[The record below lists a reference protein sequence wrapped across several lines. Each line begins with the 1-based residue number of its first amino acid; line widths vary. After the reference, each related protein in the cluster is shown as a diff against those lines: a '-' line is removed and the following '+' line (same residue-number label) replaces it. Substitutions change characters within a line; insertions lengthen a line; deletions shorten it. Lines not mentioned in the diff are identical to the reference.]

1 MMTLEERAYVQHL
14 ENTIKELKGII
25 AMQAKTIAEQAE
37 KISEQAAQIA
47 ELTRRLNMN
56 STNSSK
62 PSSTDGFKKKT
73 RSLRKPSGK
82 KAGGQKGHKGTTLE
96 LPCAPSKTVLC
107 NPQECVGCASFDQ
120 CQGKKAERR
129 YEIDVLIRPK
139 VREYIQMEYFC
150 PKSGKTLCG
159 EFPSHIT
166 ATKQYGSQLRGMI
179 VTLNAECAVSV
190 NKIHHLLKAL
200 LNLPVSTGFI
210 CGAVKAYAGT
220 LQPAMESIRAHLQP
234 CDVVNSDETGARVD
248 GRLLWVHN
256 ASTDLFTYQYVS
268 RKRGRKGMEEGG
280 FLPGYRGILIHD
292 CWKAYWAFPAEKHG
306 LCLAHILRELQ
317 GILDNA
323 PTQTWAQDLID
334 LLLRMKATK
343 ERLLAEGKECA
354 SRYYKDKFMFR
365 WKARIQRGQ
374 RMNPLALGAKG
385 NWIRNRARC
394 LLDRLEEH
402 TEEFLLF
409 FHDFRVPFDN
419 NQAERDVRP
428 FKVKLKMAGC
438 FRTFDGAQDF
448 AKIHSVL
455 STITKHGMNV
465 YETVVAMLKQPGY
478 IPWETAAE

>member
-1 MMTLEERAYVQHL
+1 MMNLEERAYVQQL
-14 ENTIKELKGII
+14 KNTIKELRAII
-25 AMQAKTIAEQAE
+25 ADQAE
-37 KISEQAAQIA
+37 QIA

-82 KAGGQKGHKGTTLE
+82 KAGGQKGHKGTTLG
-96 LPCAPSKTVLC
+96 LPCSPSETVTC
-107 NPQECVGCASFDQ
+107 HPQECVGCAFFDQ

-129 YEIDVLIRPK
+129 YEIDALIQPK
-139 VREYIQMEYFC
+139 VLEYVQMEYLC
-150 PKSGKTLCG
+150 PKSGQILRG

-166 ATKQYGSQLRGMI
+166 ATKQYGNQLRGMI

-190 NKIHHLLKAL
+190 SKIHHLLKAL

-210 CGAVKAYAGT
+210 CSAVKSYADT
-220 LQPAMESIRAHLQP
+220 LRPAMESIRSNLLPLDIVH
-234 CDVVNSDETGARVD
+234 SDETGARTE
-248 GRLLWVHN
+248 GRLFWVHN
-256 ASTDLFTYQYVS
+256 ASTELFTYQYVS
-268 RKRGRKGMEEGG
+268 KKRGKAGMEEGG
-280 FLPGYRGILIHD
+280 FLSKYQGILIHD
-292 CWKAYWAFPAEKHG
+292 CWKAYWAFPARKHG

-323 PTQTWAQDLID
+323 PEQTWAQDLVD

-343 ERLLAEGKECA
+343 ERLIAKGKECA
-354 SRYYKDKFMFR
+354 SRYYKSKFNVS
-365 WKARIQRGQ
+365 WEARIRRGLYL
-374 RMNPLALGAKG
+374 NPIKLGDNGKR
-385 NWIRNRARC
+385 IRNRARC

-428 FKVKLKMAGC
+428 FKIKLKMAGC
-438 FRTFDGAQDF
+438 FRTFEGAQDF
-448 AKIHSVL
+448 ARIHSVL
-455 STITKHGMNV
+455 STIKKHGMNV
-465 YETVVAMLKQPGY
+465 YEAVVAMLKQPGY
-478 IPWETAAE
+478 IPWVNGC